1 MSTSISR
8 RAVLTYGVAGALA
21 LASRWRDA
29 AASTTWKGYDAAIV
43 IDGLGGPGSLS
54 AEPDAPFTAT
64 HMKDVRDSGL
74 TGAHTTILPV
84 GSTPPDSA
92 YAGAVSGIFWYE
104 REIEKNPQTLIRV
117 RTVADIAQAKRSS
130 RTGIVYG

>member
-1 MSTSISR
+1 MSTTVSR

-29 AASTTWKGYDAAIV
+29 AAAAAWKGYDAAIV

-54 AEPDAPFTAT
+54 AEPDAPYTDA

-74 TGAHTTILPV
+74 TCAHTTILPV
-84 GSTPPDSA
+84 GVDT
-92 YAGAVSGIFWYE
+92 AGHGI
-104 REIEKNPQTLIRV
+104 RGGC
-117 RTVADIAQAKRSS
+117 S
-130 RTGIVYG
+130 RHSLV